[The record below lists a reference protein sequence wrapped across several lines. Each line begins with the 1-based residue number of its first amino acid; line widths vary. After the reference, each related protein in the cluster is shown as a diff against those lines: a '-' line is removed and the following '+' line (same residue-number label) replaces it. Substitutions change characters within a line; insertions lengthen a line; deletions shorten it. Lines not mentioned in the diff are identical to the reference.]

1 MELDTKQKVL
11 LAIYT
16 EYQKDYPDMTNIT
29 FENLGLDQD
38 VFNFALAKLSN
49 EELINDV
56 IFSKTMGTGNRPPMA
71 LLNNAKMSR
80 LGIEYVETMLN
91 INKTAGGIEKAN
103 VVRDAFEKQGFSILT
118 DFAAKV
124 IAEMLKTK
132 L

>member
-1 MELDTKQKVL
+1 LELDTKQKVL

-56 IFSKTMGTGNRPPMA
+56 IFSKTMGNRPPMA
-71 LLNNAKMSR
+71 LINNAKMSR